1 MNTVDFI
8 FARLTARYGDDWTR
22 KWEGI
27 DAAAI
32 KADWAQVL
40 AGVHVSAIVY
50 ALEYLPTDRPPTST
64 AFRDVC
70 RRAPAPETP
79 RLEEPK
85 AEPARVARELR
96 RLMTLRERERPTPAQ
111 AAEALMNREQSGERL
126 TEFQRRFWR
135 DVLRE
140 HEVDPS
146 NGLSIYTPIM
156 NEALPPSMRGQPPS
170 ERDA

>member
-50 ALEYLPTDRPPTST
+50 ALE
-64 AFRDVC
+64 
-70 RRAPAPETP
+70 
-79 RLEEPK
+79 
-85 AEPARVARELR
+85 
-96 RLMTLRERERPTPAQ
+96 
-111 AAEALMNREQSGERL
+111 
-126 TEFQRRFWR
+126 
-135 DVLRE
+135 
-140 HEVDPS
+140 
-146 NGLSIYTPIM
+146 
-156 NEALPPSMRGQPPS
+156 
-170 ERDA
+170 